1 MSDNTLTKKASTS
14 YVIRTRKSTVKQS
27 FISDHGAG
35 IVVNYNDKPVDWLDS
50 DIAQAGAIQEAP
62 ALEDLGKFV
71 VEIGF
76 GGGEVLLALAL
87 SRPQDFFIGIEVYPT
102 GVARVLKQTKD
113 NNIGNIALIQH
124 DAVAALNDMFDD
136 EVLDEIRVLFP
147 DPWPK
152 KRHHKRR
159 LLNADVVNLM
169 VDKLQTGGYLHIA
182 TDWQEYA
189 EEIMQTLTTLYK
201 VDEDPAASKAGDKAG
216 VSSGEDPAASK
227 AGDKAGV
234 SSDEDR
240 VTSKA
245 EKSPRLENCFK
256 GYAPGR
262 QMGRPITK
270 FEARALADGRDIYE
284 FLFVKI

>member
-1 MSDNTLTKKASTS
+1 MSDNNLTKNASTS
-14 YVIRTRKSTVKQS
+14 YVVRTRKSTVKQN
-27 FISDHGAG
+27 FISDNGAG
-35 IVVNYNDKPVDWLDS
+35 IVVNYNNKPVDWLGATS
-50 DIAQAGAIQEAP
+50 DIAQAGVIQDAP
-62 ALEDLGKFV
+62 ASEDGGKLV

-87 SRPQDFFIGIEVYPT
+87 SRPQDLFIGLEVYPT

-113 NNIGNIALIQH
+113 NNIGNISLIQH
-124 DAVAALNDMFDD
+124 DAVVALNDMFED
-136 EVLDEIRVLFP
+136 ETLDEIRVLFP

-159 LLNADVVNLM
+159 LLNADFVNLM

-189 EEIMQTLTTLYK
+189 EEIMQTLSTLYK
-201 VDEDPAASKAGDKAG
+201 VDEDPAASKAG

-227 AGDKAGV
+227 AGKN
-234 SSDEDR
+234 
-240 VTSKA
+240 
-245 EKSPRLENCFK
+245 PRLENCFK
-256 GYAPGR
+256 GYAPDR

-270 FEARALADGRDIYE
+270 FETRALAAGRDIYE

>member
-1 MSDNTLTKKASTS
+1 MPNLLTKKASTS

-35 IVVNYNDKPVDWLDS
+35 VVVNYNDKPVDWLDAPG
-50 DIAQAGAIQEAP
+50 DIAQAGVIEDAP
-62 ALEDLGKFV
+62 TLEDLGKFV

-87 SRPQDFFIGIEVYPT
+87 SRPKDFFIGIEVYPT

-113 NNIGNIALIQH
+113 KNIGNIALIQH

-136 EVLDEIRVLFP
+136 EVLDEMRVLFP

-189 EEIMQTLTTLYK
+189 EEIMHTLTTLYK
-201 VDEDPAASKAGDKAG
+201 VDEDPAA
-216 VSSGEDPAASK
+216 
-227 AGDKAGV
+227 
-234 SSDEDR
+234 
-240 VTSKA
+240 SKA